1 MPYSRKGV
9 IGWMARILKTIMD
22 YSGAAVALI
31 LFSPIMLWAAWRIKR
46 EDGGPI
52 LFRHTR
58 IGKDLKPFQ
67 MYKFRTMTPDAEA
80 QLVEM
85 LKDDNLRAEFESLFK
100 FKNDPRITKIG
111 HFLRRT
117 SLDELPQIFN
127 VLKGEMSL
135 VGPRPIVDREIELYY
150 HDQAKEIFSVK
161 PGLTGLWQ
169 VSGRNDVAN
178 YQQRINLDLRY
189 IREAGV
195 WTDVKIILRTF
206 RSICG
211 GGGGAY

>member
-52 LFRHTR
+52 FFRHTR

-85 LKDDNLRAEFESLFK
+85 LKDDTLRAEFESLFK

-127 VLKGEMSL
+127 VIKGEMSL
-135 VGPRPIVDREIELYY
+135 GVLASFLLYLG
-150 HDQAKEIFSVK
+150 EPS
-161 PGLTGLWQ
+161 
-169 VSGRNDVAN
+169 
-178 YQQRINLDLRY
+178 
-189 IREAGV
+189 
-195 WTDVKIILRTF
+195 
-206 RSICG
+206 
-211 GGGGAY
+211 

>member
-111 HFLRRT
+111 YFLRRT